1 MKGLK
6 IRMSRKV
13 ALIVGG
19 TLVLCGGTGTAAVFV
34 GAETLLGP
42 SYRTLNGLE
51 CTLVQSV
58 EIRRKD
64 QLWVRKFITTDEP
77 GDGLDRVKTALR
89 VAKATHAEK
98 NAQLV
103 QVVVLDV
110 NGPKE
115 RAAMR
120 GRAIG
125 ADVVYVPD
133 PERIPG
139 NAADQP
145 FTVRYVDRAAAPDG
159 RFYGERMSMIEA
171 DVEALVAKLDDST
184 DCLVPEGLMPHKEE
198 AHSGSHGNAEDAD
211 HDDKSSDGH
220 SETKDEKHSD
230 GEAHGEETPVADAHH
245 GEESK
250 GWVASLMSMVGLGS
264 GDEIAKG
271 DHPESAEDHAAADH
285 LPAVGDHQS
294 ETAEAPAEEPHQ
306 ASATEVALAPDQ
318 AGNDVEGLSPD
329 VSEPEAAKEGGWFAS
344 LKNRVL
350 GGDDE
355 VAGEQQAATESEAG
369 EMPASDTA
377 KTDEVPMDGGDT
389 TAADAAGA
397 AWLAQFRQAPVGV
410 MPPALDSEVSPS
422 KAASH

>member
-1 MKGLK
+1 
-6 IRMSRKV
+6 MSRKL

-34 GAETLLGP
+34 GAENLLGP

-58 EIRRKD
+58 ETRRKD
-64 QLWVRKFITTDEP
+64 QLWIRKFITTDEP

-89 VAKATHAEK
+89 VAKATQAEK

-125 ADVVYVPD
+125 ADVVYVPH

-159 RFYGERMSMIEA
+159 QFYGERMSMIEA
-171 DVEALVAKLDDST
+171 DIEALVAKLDDST
-184 DCLVPEGLMPHKEE
+184 DCLVPEGLLPHKEDS
-198 AHSGSHGNAEDAD
+198 HSTSNDHGKDAD
-211 HDDKSSDGH
+211 HSGEASDSHG
-220 SETKDEKHSD
+220 EKKDAQPAD
-230 GEAHGEETPVADAHH
+230 GEVDGEETPVADAAH
-245 GEESK
+245 GDESK
-250 GWVASLMSMVGLGS
+250 GWVASLMGIVGLG
-264 GDEIAKG
+264 GEDEDKAG
-271 DHPESAEDHAAADH
+271 ADASADVAHAAPDHASVE
-285 LPAVGDHQS
+285 AVRGS
-294 ETAEAPAEEPHQ
+294 EAPAEEPHETAETAAAP
-306 ASATEVALAPDQ
+306 ASHEVT
-318 AGNDVEGLSPD
+318 PD
-329 VSEPEAAKEGGWFAS
+329 VADVASNAAEPAETEEQSWFAS
-344 LKNRVL
+344 LRERVL
-350 GGDDE
+350 GSDDE
-355 VAGEQQAATESEAG
+355 DAAVKPVEHETETAESPAVEAQADTTNTDAAPVAAG
-369 EMPASDTA
+369 DA
-377 KTDEVPMDGGDT
+377 

-410 MPPALDSEVSPS
+410 MPPPDDSVELPP
-422 KAASH
+422 KAETR